1 MKDKVLD
8 LVYWNSPHEERITV
22 AFPFLKKR
30 KRKRKIPFNDFDLIL
45 SWWCEP
51 LAWSSGW
58 KKILMVYHGLFSI
71 CIIPSGEKDCV
82 PLCKLSVIVRH
93 VSIFFFLSLWLS
105 TLSCSSVQESPLKM
119 SVIVWAL
126 ELLRCPQ
133 VPRCNNSALHH
144 ALWDLFAHF
153 PVSSPILS
161 FVEEP
166 SCNVC
171 FHRNRG

>member
-8 LVYWNSPHEERITV
+8 LVYWNSPHEERIIV
-22 AFPFLKKR
+22 ALPFLKKK

-51 LAWSSGW
+51 LAWLSGW
-58 KKILMVYHGLFSI
+58 KKFWWSIMVYF
-71 CIIPSGEKDCV
+71 
-82 PLCKLSVIVRH
+82 LSASDRLARRIVFRFA
-93 VSIFFFLSLWLS
+93 SCLLSSDMEPIFFFLSLWLS
-105 TLSCSSVQESPLKM
+105 TLSCPSVQESPLKM

-133 VPRCNNSALHH
+133 VPRCHNSALHH
-144 ALWDLFAHF
+144 ALWDLFARF